1 MDMKKNFLQQ
11 TIDKIEGLSF
21 REKAENSGVSGS
33 GRLNS
38 LYNNRAR
45 PNLDE
50 YIAIAHAA
58 DVDVNELITRYEAE
72 TNPNENKRRMWEL
85 SARFFG
91 WGLLTLGMLLEPT
104 QRANANTK
112 PAAPVSMSQKY
123 IADKFDSLYIVRFI
137 RQIIRWSG
145 TCSQPETI
153 AG

>member
-1 MDMKKNFLQQ
+1 METKKNFLQEC
-11 TIDKIEGLSF
+11 IDRIPGTWK
-21 REKAENSGVSGS
+21 EKAVAAGISGA
-33 GRLNS
+33 GRLHQ
-38 LYNNRAR
+38 LYKNIRR
-45 PNLDE
+45 PNAGD
-50 YIAIAHAA
+50 YIGIANAA

-72 TNPNENKRRMWEL
+72 TNPNEDKRRMWEN

-137 RQIIRWSG
+137 RQIIRWSW

-153 AG
+153 TG